1 MLKAM
6 HSSKFFSM
14 VILGGVIF
22 IITISFLFWGI
33 GPKSNDQSGV
43 LAKIEGER
51 IMIDEYWN
59 KYNEAYR
66 RMKEV
71 YKTEEELKALDLK
84 ESVLSSMIDRNVL
97 LVAAK
102 RAGIDVSDEELR
114 NEIINTSYFQKNGS
128 FDPALYER
136 ILSQNRMSPQS
147 FEAEYRND
155 IIVNKMNRLIEET
168 AELTSDEMNMLNSVK
183 EGKDQLIE
191 AFLSQKKNQAMRVYI
206 DGMKQ
211 MVDITVNRDLIM

>member
-43 LAKIEGER
+43 LATIEGER
-51 IMIDEYWN
+51 IMINEYWD
-59 KYNEAYR
+59 KYNDTYR

-71 YKTEEELKALDLK
+71 YKTEEELNALDLK
-84 ESVLSSMIDRNVL
+84 ESVLSSMIDRKVL
-97 LVAAK
+97 LVTAK
-102 RAGIDVSDEELR
+102 RAGIDVSDEELK
-114 NEIINTSYFQKNGS
+114 NEIINTSYFQKNGA

-168 AELTSDEMNMLNSVK
+168 AELTTDEMNMLNSVK
-183 EGKDQLIE
+183 EGKEQLIE
-191 AFLSQKKNQAMRVYI
+191 AFLSSKRNQAMRVYI

-211 MVDITVNRDLIM
+211 MVDITVKRDLIM